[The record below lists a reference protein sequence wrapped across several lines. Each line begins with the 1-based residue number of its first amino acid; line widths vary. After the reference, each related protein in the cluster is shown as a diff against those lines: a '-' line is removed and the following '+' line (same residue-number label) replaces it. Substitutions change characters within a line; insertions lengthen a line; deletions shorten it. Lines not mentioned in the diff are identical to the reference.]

1 MNCSIFT
8 ENLNKFIEEDIEENM
23 KYEMEE
29 HMLKCDACKQ
39 IYEEELLIEKAFIE
53 SLTLEDIN
61 FTSQKEKIMS
71 KIDTD
76 KYKSCEPKKSDR
88 GLLRYIKII
97 GPLAAAILFVMLV
110 NPISRFKVIDEI
122 SAGKKEN
129 LEKVAIEDKN
139 NTLSAEHDQKLE
151 KKNIDNKNDI
161 SNKNSYEI
169 SIKDETSELLNE
181 NNLTLNNI
189 ENTTEPLQKEVNDNS
204 SNNGIDNINDN
215 GNSSE
220 DSLRSGEIANLE
232 IPNDIFSEKEL
243 DNTGDG
249 KEEEQIKSLTG
260 VNINLMQS
268 INFSREISLD
278 KNTSKSLD
286 KGIKSPN
293 TKLVASLAKKEY
305 TSVEKIYVENLVNKE
320 VWSLDTKLQN
330 RNVFTKF
337 IKWADNENLFLV
349 IDEIKENVVTSEEV
363 YVLNINS
370 GKAIQVY
377 KIIDNL
383 KKVEDINIVNNVDIE
398 LKLSNGKND
407 NKNNTYMER
416 YMINN
421 FFITED

>member
-8 ENLNKFIEEDIEENM
+8 ENLNKFIEKDIEENM

-29 HMLKCDACKQ
+29 HMLRCDACKQ

-61 FTSQKEKIMS
+61 FISQKEKIMS

-76 KYKSCEPKKSDR
+76 KYKNCEPKKSDR
-88 GLLRYIKII
+88 GLLRYIRII

-129 LEKVAIEDKN
+129 LEKIAIEDKN
-139 NTLSAEHDQKLE
+139 NTLSTEQAQKVQTRNTDD
-151 KKNIDNKNDI
+151 KSDI
-161 SNKNSYEI
+161 RDEISYEI
-169 SIKDETSELLNE
+169 SIKDETSKLSQE
-181 NNLTLNNI
+181 NNLTLNNV
-189 ENTTEPLQKEVNDNS
+189 ENTTEPLQEEVNDNS
-204 SNNGIDNINDN
+204 SNNAIDNINDN

-220 DSLRSGEIANLE
+220 DSLGSGEIANLE

-243 DNTGDG
+243 DNTGDA

-260 VNINLMQS
+260 VNINSMQS
-268 INFSREISLD
+268 IDFSREVSLD

-305 TSVEKIYVENLVNKE
+305 TSVEKIYVENLLNKE

-330 RNVFTKF
+330 RNVFTRF

-370 GKAIQVY
+370 GKATQVY